1 MPTPTFLLQWD
12 QVGEKT
18 WETGLDHGVLYIPN
32 ASGVYDNGYV
42 WNGLTAVNFNPT
54 GGEASSQYADNIEYA
69 RITSKEKCE
78 GTIEAFT
85 YPDEFAQCD
94 GSASLATGVYLG
106 QQTRKPFGMSFRT
119 KIGNDVEDEDH
130 GYKIHLVYGAKANPS
145 SKAYNTMNESPE
157 LLNLSWDFT
166 TIPVPVTGHAATAHI
181 EISSLTCPA
190 AKLTALETI
199 LYGTPASGSDA
210 AVNPKLPTPD
220 EIYALMTAA

>member
-54 GGEASSQYADNIEYA
+54 GGEANSQYADNIEYA

-166 TIPVPVTGHAATAHI
+166 TIPVPVTGHSATAHI
-181 EISSLTCPA
+181 EISSLTCPEE
-190 AKLTALETI
+190 KLTALEAI
-199 LYGTPASGSDA
+199 LYGTPASGSDP
-210 AVNPKLPTPD
+210 AVNPRLPTPD
-220 EIYALMTAA
+220 QIYQMMQ